1 MKKLIVTSTR
11 THAGKTTIGTGIA
24 LNSGANC
31 GFFKPLGDRPVY
43 EKKTLVDRDVEVF
56 NAWLGL
62 DIEPSECCI
71 GFEHEKVRSSCQPDG
86 TNKTLA
92 DRFDKISAGKEL
104 MIIESGRNFTFG
116 SSLCLDAGSLAK
128 TLDADIL
135 LVAQGDAHLIIDKV
149 ITASK
154 VFGSGDSRLAGV
166 VINKVEKE
174 DETPLEEEIIPAL
187 EEENITYLGHVPK
200 IRQLEK
206 ARVGLVVERLHAK
219 LVAGS
224 GGLDKEIE
232 RVLVGALSA
241 DAALRMP
248 VFQSRGKM
256 LITGGDRTD
265 LILVSLSE
273 DTSGIILTNNVLPH
287 PRILSKADQLNVPII
302 SVPMD
307 TYTTAKM
314 VEHIVAELLPEDKDK
329 MELIK
334 NEVKKGIK
342 LDNIL

>member
-1 MKKLIVTSTR
+1 MAASKI
-11 THAGKTTIGTGIA
+11 
-24 LNSGANC
+24 
-31 GFFKPLGDRPVY
+31 
-43 EKKTLVDRDVEVF
+43 
-56 NAWLGL
+56 
-62 DIEPSECCI
+62 
-71 GFEHEKVRSSCQPDG
+71 
-86 TNKTLA
+86 
-92 DRFDKISAGKEL
+92 FDSAG
-104 MIIESGRNFTFG
+104 
-116 SSLCLDAGSLAK
+116 
-128 TLDADIL
+128 
-135 LVAQGDAHLIIDKV
+135 
-149 ITASK
+149 
-154 VFGSGDSRLAGV
+154 SRLAGV
-166 VINKVEKE
+166 VINKVENEAEGSLK
-174 DETPLEEEIIPAL
+174 EEIIPAL
-187 EEENITYLGHVPK
+187 DEENITYLGHVPK

-206 ARVGLVVERLHAK
+206 ARVSLVVERLHAK

-232 RVLVGALSA
+232 QVLVGALSA

-248 VFQSRGKM
+248 AFQSQGKM

-334 NEVKKGIK
+334 DIVRKGIK
-342 LDNIL
+342 LDKIL